1 MNKRKNLRK
10 GKKDEGRKDFTA
22 FFSIAN
28 AAIKHAARTLAARVP
43 KGTHFSMPL
52 SPIPRPLRRAKYHLV
67 QTPNGPTMQANKS
80 WAFLLA
86 FLNSVASR
94 ALQTAQTPQRIKTS
108 AVVTIKLL
116 LHLSKFQMYGDFD
129 IVVLGHLFQS
139 HLKPVAVSIPKTMEE
154 AARSKPAKTNEMKN
168 KSPN

>member
-1 MNKRKNLRK
+1 MNKTKESKERQ
-10 GKKDEGRKDFTA
+10 KKRKDFTA

-28 AAIKHAARTLAARVP
+28 AAIKQDARTLAARVP

-80 WAFLLA
+80 WAFLLLA
-86 FLNSVASR
+86 LLNSVASR
-94 ALQTAQTPQRIKTS
+94 AIQTAQTPQRIKTS

-116 LHLSKFQMYGDFD
+116 LHLFKFQMYGDFD
-129 IVVLGHLFQS
+129 IVVLGLLFQS
-139 HLKPVAVSIPKTMEE
+139 HLKPLAVSIPKTMEE
-154 AARSKPAKTNEMKN
+154 AARSKPAKTNEIKN